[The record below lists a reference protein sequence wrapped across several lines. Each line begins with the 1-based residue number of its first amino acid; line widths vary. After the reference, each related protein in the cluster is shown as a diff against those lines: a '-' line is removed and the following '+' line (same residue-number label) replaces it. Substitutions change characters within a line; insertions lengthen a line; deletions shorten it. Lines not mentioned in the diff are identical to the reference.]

1 MATSKINTVK
11 TLISWNSAKADE
23 EIQVYLD
30 LAEKELLTWT
40 FGKDTSLTAIPSW
53 LEPVQIMAVVV
64 GYNQKGAVGETM
76 QIVDEVHHDFKYDTM
91 LAYIHANAPSHV
103 EIR

>member
-1 MATSKINTVK
+1 MATAKIETIK
-11 TLISWNSAKADE
+11 TLIGWISEEADD
-23 EIQVYLD
+23 EIKVYLD
-30 LAEKELLTWT
+30 LAERELLTWT
-40 FGKDTSLTAIPSW
+40 FGRNTDLTYIPSW

-76 QIVDEVHHDFKYDTM
+76 QIVDEVHHDFKYDSM
-91 LAYIHANAPSHV
+91 IAYIHSNAPSYA